1 MKSLSK
7 NFGKSL
13 LAGAV
18 IFLASCNKDNDN
30 DNSTNP
36 NVTPKS
42 TTVKGVLEEEA
53 RYSHMNEAVEES
65 GHSTLFADANA
76 NITLF
81 AANNSAFEKLFAKM
95 NVSSVAELK
104 SQMGDER
111 FANLILYHALTGK
124 FTVSDF
130 NNDFE
135 ETNAESDNGSHLDV
149 LIVNENN
156 ARLVFNGNDENGASS
171 VSNVTISAQNG
182 SVIEIN
188 GILEAQSTF
197 ENMEEGDRE
206 ESTYMVN
213 FMANADASVKAMLEN
228 KNEVN
233 TIMAGNKEEVEAM
246 LSLHISN
253 ILDVQALENLL
264 DNGQKTTLL
273 SNFGVSVL
281 ADLMADLKIDDL
293 IALNINLAQIL
304 SVMDKD
310 DNTKLMN
317 SFIFSGNLDKD
328 AMISKGSITSRSG
341 ISFDV
346 SSNTQGNLVL
356 TDADGNKFILDSES
370 TQSVNGSVYTITEVQ
385 EQ

>member
-1 MKSLSK
+1 MK
-7 NFGKSL
+7 
-13 LAGAV
+13 
-18 IFLASCNKDNDN
+18 
-30 DNSTNP
+30 
-36 NVTPKS
+36 
-42 TTVKGVLEEEA
+42 
-53 RYSHMNEAVEES
+53 
-65 GHSTLFADANA
+65 
-76 NITLF
+76 NI
-81 AANNSAFEKLFAKM
+81 
-95 NVSSVAELK
+95 
-104 SQMGDER
+104 
-111 FANLILYHALTGK
+111 IYC
-124 FTVSDF
+124 
-130 NNDFE
+130 
-135 ETNAESDNGSHLDV
+135 
-149 LIVNENN
+149 
-156 ARLVFNGNDENGASS
+156 
-171 VSNVTISAQNG
+171 
-182 SVIEIN
+182 
-188 GILEAQSTF
+188 
-197 ENMEEGDRE
+197 
-206 ESTYMVN
+206 
-213 FMANADASVKAMLEN
+213 
-228 KNEVN
+228 
-233 TIMAGNKEEVEAM
+233 
-246 LSLHISN
+246 LHISN

-317 SFIFSGNLDKD
+317 SFIFSGNLDKN